1 MSAPLRVVLVG
12 FMGSGKSTVGR
23 LVAEALGWE
32 FLDMDT
38 AVEARTGRSVAAIF
52 EEDGERAFREEER
65 RVADEVRGR
74 ERVVVAAGG
83 GAFADVATRELLCE
97 RAVSVWLRCDLE
109 TALARIP
116 ADGSRPLARNR
127 GIMQGLLAQREASYA
142 EADLVVD
149 SGAGD
154 PWAVAEAVLAAL
166 RERGVGRERTGEQCD
181 T

>member
-1 MSAPLRVVLVG
+1 VPAEVLLR
-12 FMGSGKSTVGR
+12 
-23 LVAEALGWE
+23 
-32 FLDMDT
+32 
-38 AVEARTGRSVAAIF
+38 
-52 EEDGERAFREEER
+52 
-65 RVADEVRGR
+65 
-74 ERVVVAAGG
+74 
-83 GAFADVATRELLCE
+83 E

-127 GIMQGLLAQREASYA
+127 GIMRGLLAQREASYA

-166 RERGVGRERTGEQCD
+166 RERGVGRERTGERCD